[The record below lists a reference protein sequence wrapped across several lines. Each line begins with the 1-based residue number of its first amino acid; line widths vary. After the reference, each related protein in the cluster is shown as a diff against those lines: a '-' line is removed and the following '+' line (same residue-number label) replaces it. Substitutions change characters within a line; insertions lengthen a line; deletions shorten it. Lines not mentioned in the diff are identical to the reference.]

1 MVQASDIYQSATPSL
16 VSKSLELHL
25 AALNLEA
32 TEQVAEKA
40 VALALASDNRYD
52 LGDVLKTP
60 GVSSKITGKAA
71 ELVKLF
77 TDADE
82 LEAVSQGQKWAQ
94 DNSSYIQNFGESR
107 HIFVVDYVSGSMEAH
122 PSAGIPQFTSE
133 LVVRKLRLIALAT
146 LCGRSASK
154 QVSYSEAA
162 QAISVPESE
171 VEAWV
176 IDGKSTSNTTPVT
189 SPDSLLTCTPSY
201 PSRSHQ
207 STSIST
213 QLARQDPIRLLSRYP
228 SVRFRGVAKS

>member
-1 MVQASDIYQSATPSL
+1 M
-16 VSKSLELHL
+16 
-25 AALNLEA
+25 NLEA

-40 VALALASDNRYD
+40 VALTLASEGRYD

-82 LEAVSQGQKWAQ
+82 LDAVSQGQKWAQ
-94 DNSSYIQNFGESR
+94 ENSSYIQNFGESWP
-107 HIFVVDYVSGSMEAH
+107 VYLVDIVSGRMEAH
-122 PSAGIPQFTSE
+122 LPVGIPQFTSE
-133 LVVRKLRLIALAT
+133 SVVRKLRLIALAT

-176 IDGKSTSNTTPVT
+176 IDGTSTCHT
-189 SPDSLLTCTPSY
+189 
-201 PSRSHQ
+201 
-207 STSIST
+207 IST
-213 QLARQDPIRLLSRYP
+213 HLRKLY
-228 SVRFRGVAKS
+228 